1 MYRCYVA
8 VLTLLIVEYTTALVI
23 HKPPIIHTNH
33 PYLNIKENSRVGT
46 EFVII
51 DASSQTNDTVTLTTH
66 DNATASR
73 VFLFPTRLGI
83 NSTYRVALKKIPDR
97 EDEHTWYLTFK
108 AHDNHGDTLWT
119 LPLHIDDENDNSP
132 FFGHDHYHSVVGYGL
147 AVGSKILHVTAMDAD
162 EGPNAAI
169 SYSMSPY
176 HVSSPSS
183 RYNAFKIDPNTGVI
197 TLKEEL
203 QHGHTTY
210 HYQVNA
216 TDNGV
221 PKQSSSTLVNIE
233 IFDF

>member
-1 MYRCYVA
+1 MFRKYVA
-8 VLTLLIVEYTTALVI
+8 VLTILMF
-23 HKPPIIHTNH
+23 
-33 PYLNIKENSRVGT
+33 GT

-51 DASSQTNDTVTLTTH
+51 DASSQTNDTVTITTH
-66 DNATASR
+66 DNATAAR

-97 EDEHTWYLTFK
+97 E
-108 AHDNHGDTLWT
+108 TLWT

-216 TDNGV
+216 TV
-221 PKQSSSTLVNIE
+221 SIPSVSVT
-233 IFDF
+233 